1 MQTVLFLCTHNSARS
16 QIAEAF
22 LNQLCG
28 DRFKAE
34 SAGISATQINPY
46 VVRVMTEIGIPL
58 TGHRSKSVAE
68 FQGRNFNYVVTVCD
82 LAKEQCPFF
91 PGEVELNKS
100 FPDPSSFTGTQEE
113 ILAKVREV
121 RDEILE
127 WVDKTFCKEESSVK
141 TDGALAGIRGLLK

>member
-1 MQTVLFLCTHNSARS
+1 M
-16 QIAEAF
+16 AEAF

-46 VVRVMTEIGIPL
+46 VARVMTEIGIPI
-58 TGHRSKSVAE
+58 TGHRSKSVTE

-82 LAKEQCPFF
+82 LTREQCPFF

-100 FPDPSSFTGTQEE
+100 FPDLSSLTGTEEE

-121 RDEILE
+121 RDEIQE
-127 WVDKTFCKEESSVK
+127 WVDKTFCKEESSLK
-141 TDGALAGIRGLLK
+141 TDKALAGMRGWLK

>member
-1 MQTVLFLCTHNSARS
+1 M
-16 QIAEAF
+16 AEAF

-46 VVRVMTEIGIPL
+46 VARVMTEIGIPL
-58 TGHRSKSVAE
+58 TGHRSKSVNE

-82 LAKEQCPFF
+82 LTREQCPFF

-100 FPDPSSFTGTQEE
+100 FPDPSSFTGTEEE
-113 ILAKVREV
+113 ILAKVRKV
-121 RDEILE
+121 RDEIQE
-127 WVDKTFCKEESSVK
+127 WVGNTFCKEESSVK
-141 TDGALAGIRGLLK
+141 TDGALAGMRGLLK

>member
-1 MQTVLFLCTHNSARS
+1 M
-16 QIAEAF
+16 AEAF

-34 SAGISATQINPY
+34 SAGISATPINPY
-46 VVRVMTEIGIPL
+46 VARVMSEIGIPFK
-58 TGHRSKSVAE
+58 GHRSKSVTE
-68 FQGRNFNYVVTVCD
+68 FEGRNFNYVVTVCD

-141 TDGALAGIRGLLK
+141 TDGSLAGMRGLLK

>member
-1 MQTVLFLCTHNSARS
+1 M
-16 QIAEAF
+16 AEAF

-46 VVRVMTEIGIPL
+46 VARVMSEIGIPFK
-58 TGHRSKSVAE
+58 GHRSKSVTE
-68 FQGRNFNYVVTVCD
+68 FEGRNFNYVVTVCD

-141 TDGALAGIRGLLK
+141 TDGSLAGMRGLLK

>member
-1 MQTVLFLCTHNSARS
+1 M
-16 QIAEAF
+16 AEAF

-46 VVRVMTEIGIPL
+46 VARVMSEIGIPFK
-58 TGHRSKSVAE
+58 GHRSKSVTE
-68 FQGRNFNYVVTVCD
+68 FEGRNFNYVVTVCD

-141 TDGALAGIRGLLK
+141 TDRALAGMRGLLK

>member
-1 MQTVLFLCTHNSARS
+1 M
-16 QIAEAF
+16 AEAF

-46 VVRVMTEIGIPL
+46 VARVMSEIGIPFK
-58 TGHRSKSVAE
+58 GHRSKSVTE
-68 FQGRNFNYVVTVCD
+68 FEGRKFNYVVTVCD

-100 FPDPSSFTGTQEE
+100 FPDPSSFTGTREE

-141 TDGALAGIRGLLK
+141 TDGALAGMRGLLK